1 MEDNE
6 KKKEYLWEYQAIK
19 KEMLRAELVY
29 KELRMSLSI
38 TFRRRWWKS

>member
-29 KELRMSLSI
+29 KELRMSFYPSH
-38 TFRRRWWKS
+38 SEGGG